1 MALKSSLLWFRRNW
15 RNTSSRFFTSCG
27 PWTIRADCCGGNK
40 SQSLSVW
47 GCAPPVLTQP
57 HRALV
62 LRAVLP
68 ECSRRPTEP

>member
-40 SQSLSVW
+40 SQSLSAR
-47 GCAPPVLTQP
+47 GCAPPVLTQTFP
-57 HRALV
+57 SAHTVPQRLSAQSC
-62 LRAVLP
+62 AP
-68 ECSRRPTEP
+68 